1 VPTKQNRILIKMD
14 QQLIEKIDAILPQTQ
29 CGQCGFPGCKPYA
42 QAIAAGRADINQCPP
57 GDVEGI
63 YKLAELLGVQPK
75 PLNTSHGFPKPKA
88 VAWIDER
95 MCIGCTFCIQSC
107 PVDAIVGAAKQ
118 MHTVIAAECT
128 GCELCIAPCPM
139 NCISLIPVDEHMDD
153 VLNLPADAIKKQAA
167 DRARSRYQFRQQRLE
182 REKQANN
189 KSLKH
194 KNIVQSAT
202 APASA
207 EERKQAIVQAAIK
220 RAIAART
227 QAAPNKFTDKT
238 PHELS

>member
-1 VPTKQNRILIKMD
+1 MPILQNRILIKMD

-29 CGQCGFPGCKPYA
+29 CGQCGFSGCRPYA
-42 QAIAAGRADINQCPP
+42 EAIEAGRADINQCPP

-75 PLNTSHGFPKPKA
+75 PLNTSHGFPKPRA

-139 NCISLIPVDEHMDD
+139 NCISLIPVDENMND
-153 VLNLPADAIKKQAA
+153 VLHLPVDVIKKQAA

-194 KNIVQSAT
+194 KNIVQSAIT
-202 APASA
+202 STSA

-220 RAIAART
+220 RAIAIRT
-227 QAAPNKFTDKT
+227 QVVPNNSPTK